1 MTKPTRTFEVV
12 IAVDE
17 CKGCERCVNACPRGV
32 LRMGTH
38 LNKLGFPAVT
48 LTGQPCIGCG
58 GCFYTCPEPGA
69 LPVIQHTTD
78 PESEA

>member
-48 LTGQPCIGCG
+48 LTDNPASAAAAVS
-58 GCFYTCPEPGA
+58 TPAPNRA
-69 LPVIQHTTD
+69 P
-78 PESEA
+78 